1 MQPDQ
6 IYSALPQLPVPSA
19 PLDDADVISQAV
31 NRMQE
36 SLRVLEKGCLN
47 LVGEMLRGQGTFYEM
62 QHYPEGDVYD
72 SSSHGQYYYHAHRGS
87 ELEHG
92 HFHLFMRHA
101 GMPVDTVPVADS
113 ISQALWPTGSDA
125 IAHIIA
131 VSMDKQGLPLGLF
144 ACNRWVTGET
154 WYSAE
159 QVIAMLELFEI
170 DHAYP
175 SWPTNRWLTD
185 LVKVYR
191 PQIEVLL
198 RHRDQVVAAWQ
209 ELFPSRDALED
220 RELEIT
226 GYVPL
231 SSCG

>member
-1 MQPDQ
+1 MKPDQ
-6 IYSALPQLPVPSA
+6 TFSALAHIPLPLQ
-19 PLDDADVISQAV
+19 PLHPADTLWPAV
-31 NRMQE
+31 KRMQE
-36 SLRVLEKGCLN
+36 SLRVLKKGGLN
-47 LVGEMLRGQGTFYEM
+47 LVGEMLKGQGTFYEM
-62 QHYPEGDVYD
+62 QHYPEGDVFDRD
-72 SSSHGQYYYHAHRGS
+72 SHAQYYYHAHRGGA
-87 ELEHG
+87 LEHG

-101 GMPVDTVPVADS
+101 GMPAGTTPCGGEFN
-113 ISQALWPTGSDA
+113 QALWPMGSDA
-125 IAHIIA
+125 IAHLIA

-159 QVIAMLELFEI
+159 QVIAMLDAFEI

-175 SWPTNRWLTD
+175 SWPTNQWLTD

-191 PQIEVLL
+191 PQIEALL

-209 ELFPSRDALED
+209 ERFPDQDALED

-226 GYVPL
+226 GYLPL
-231 SSCG
+231 PRDG